1 MPSLLQARRDPRL
14 IVPLEIDPHNEL
26 HKNVAL
32 VPPLSHHLA
41 GRALRLFNDRYDEY
55 DPVANLENYMS
66 SIEEA
71 AKHPRAQE
79 LERAM
84 AALTVHACEL
94 QIPFIKEGYVDLEQ
108 YGNRR

>member
-1 MPSLLQARRDPRL
+1 M
-14 IVPLEIDPHNEL
+14 V
-26 HKNVAL
+26 
-32 VPPLSHHLA
+32 
-41 GRALRLFNDRYDEY
+41 
-55 DPVANLENYMS
+55 